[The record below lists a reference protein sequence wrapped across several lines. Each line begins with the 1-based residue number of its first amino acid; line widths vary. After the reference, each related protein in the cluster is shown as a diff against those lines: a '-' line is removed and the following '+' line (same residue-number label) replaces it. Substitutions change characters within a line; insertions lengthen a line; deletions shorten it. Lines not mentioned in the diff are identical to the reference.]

1 MKAVK
6 SMMSG
11 GLFGQVVNRKSHS
24 YDGLSMEKERT
35 GEGAMV
41 FAGKSDLGSYKGE
54 LNHIPL
60 FHNHSITS
68 LILSCLKINL
78 LRIHLLQKSQPM

>member
-1 MKAVK
+1 MKTVK
-6 SMMSG
+6 RKMYG
-11 GLFGQVVNRKSHS
+11 GLFGQVLSRKP
-24 YDGLSMEKERT
+24 YPYNGLSMEKERT

-41 FAGKSDLGSYKGE
+41 FAGRSDLGLCKGE

-78 LRIHLLQKSQPM
+78 LHIHLLQKSQPM